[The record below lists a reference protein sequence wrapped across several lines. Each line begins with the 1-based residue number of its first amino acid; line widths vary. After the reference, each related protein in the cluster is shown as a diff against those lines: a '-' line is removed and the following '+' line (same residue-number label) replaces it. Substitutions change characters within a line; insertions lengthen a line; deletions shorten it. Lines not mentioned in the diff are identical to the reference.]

1 MTPVPLK
8 RLLDRVRRSLFT
20 WPTSRDWLELLA
32 AAAVLAM
39 IAGPAGM
46 ATGLL
51 SWAPQGPGVLAA
63 SAVTV
68 FFVPALGE
76 ELLFRGPW
84 IPGRDEARRPLWPIL
99 GSTAAFVLW
108 HVLETTWLP
117 KAAPLFLR
125 PDFLAWA
132 ALLGIACAALRYRS
146 GSLWPPVILHWAAV
160 VAWETWL
167 GGPAGIAA
175 LR

>member
-1 MTPVPLK
+1 V
-8 RLLDRVRRSLFT
+8 
-20 WPTSRDWLELLA
+20 
-32 AAAVLAM
+32 
-39 IAGPAGM
+39 IAGPAGF

-51 SWAPQGPGVLAA
+51 RWEPRPFQLGAAIGVL
-63 SAVTV
+63 
-68 FFVPALGE
+68 FVPALGE

-84 IPGRDEARRPLWPIL
+84 IPDRSEAAKPYAAIALT
-99 GSTAAFVLW
+99 TAAFCLW

-117 KAAPLFLR
+117 RAAPLFLR
-125 PDFLAWA
+125 PDFLAWTV
-132 ALLGIACAALRYRS
+132 LLGLACAILRRRS

-167 GGPAGIAA
+167 GGPSGIEA

>member
-1 MTPVPLK
+1 VQ
-8 RLLDRVRRSLFT
+8 RLIWGLTTLPR
-20 WPTSRDWLELLA
+20 PRDWLELLA
-32 AAAVLAM
+32 AAGLLAAVV
-39 IAGPAGM
+39 GPAGF

-51 SWAPQGPGVLAA
+51 RWAPRPFQLGPALSVI
-63 SAVTV
+63 VI
-68 FFVPALGE
+68 PALGE
-76 ELLFRGPW
+76 ELMFRGPW
-84 IPGRDEARRPLWPIL
+84 IPDRREGVGAARPIL
-99 GSTAAFVLW
+99 WTTIAFTLW

-117 KAAPLFLR
+117 RAAPLFLR

-132 ALLGIACAALRYRS
+132 AVLGLACAILRRRS

-167 GGPAGIAA
+167 GGPSGIEA